1 MNSESKWKKAL
12 FKSINSEQE
21 KSKNNNI
28 IRYTTK
34 MLKKKEKLQP
44 KGLQQNGVA
53 NFSGCNLTHIPQEI
67 FSWISKDM
75 VKDLDLSN
83 NEIINI
89 PPPLRAIKR
98 VNLSGNPLLGL
109 PLELRKAKWSKVQN
123 YLNFVQ
129 EKANN
134 WNFRKIIFV
143 GEEAVGKSVTKLS
156 FFSISCFSNFLTRNY

>member
-156 FFSISCFSNFLTRNY
+156 FFSISCFS